1 MIDGKSVLA
10 VIPARGGSKGIKDKN
25 IIDLCGKPLI
35 AYSVIAGRESAYI
48 DSVVVTTDSDRI
60 AKAALEYGAEVP
72 FKRPDELAS
81 DTARSLDVILHAVR
95 WLKERGRIYDI
106 VVLLQPTQPLR
117 TAADIDG
124 ALEKYMSEGMRPLIS
139 VTEAEESPVLMRTVN
154 ENGLLEKVL
163 DMDCSLRR
171 QDMRAYY
178 IIDGSIYINAA
189 AELDEDT
196 NFGDNPVPYF
206 MPRER
211 SVDIDEYKDLEKAA
225 EYLLKTSKEY
235 DNILKEYKI

>member
-1 MIDGKSVLA
+1 MINGKSVLA

-48 DSVVVTTDSDRI
+48 DAVVVTTDSDKI
-60 AKAALEYGAEVP
+60 AETALKYGAEVP

-81 DTARSLDVILHAVR
+81 DTAKSLDVILHAVR
-95 WLKERGRIYDI
+95 WLEAHGRIYDI

-117 TAADIDG
+117 TSKDIDG
-124 ALEKYMSEGMRPLIS
+124 ALEKYMSEGMQPLIS
-139 VTEAEESPVLMRTVN
+139 VKEAEESPVLMRTVN
-154 ENGLLEKVL
+154 KNGRLEKVL

-171 QDMRAYY
+171 QDMRKYY

-189 AELDEDT
+189 AELDGNT
-196 NFGDNPVPYF
+196 NFGDNPIPYF
-206 MPRER
+206 MPAER

-225 EYLLKTSKEY
+225 EYLSHTSDKRN
-235 DNILKEYKI
+235 NI